1 MEQSKLSGQQTKVEF
16 MEFLSSYSKLLSA
29 QLIDLHR
36 EMETAVLD
44 VMNQVESISKFS
56 ESQALIAN
64 QVLTSTNGEIKNVD
78 VRKMIRAE
86 LSQVDGKKVQD
97 HLSQSLVSAGNR
109 LKAEMALL
117 DHVET
122 NIKDSIFKIMGHM
135 SNDDVVRQRLEHI
148 GQALEAMQSTISEL
162 YSQGSELTTES
173 VVEANKRLSEK
184 VLKSFTMEE
193 ERVQFKKIFN

>member
-1 MEQSKLSGQQTKVEF
+1 MSGQQTKVEF

-109 LKAEMALL
+109 LKGEMALL

>member
-1 MEQSKLSGQQTKVEF
+1 MSGQQTKVEF

>member
-1 MEQSKLSGQQTKVEF
+1 MEQFKLSGKQTKVEF

-29 QLIDLHR
+29 HLIDLHR

-44 VMNQVESISKFS
+44 VMNQVETISKSS
-56 ESQALIAN
+56 ESQSLIAN
-64 QVLTSTNGEIKNVD
+64 QALTSTNGEIKKVD
-78 VRKMIRAE
+78 VREKIRAE

-97 HLSQSLVSAGNR
+97 QMSQSLVSAGNR
-109 LKAEMALL
+109 LKEEMKLL
-117 DHVET
+117 DHVEM
-122 NIKDSIFKIMGHM
+122 NIKDSIFKIMGYM

-184 VLKSFTMEE
+184 VLKSFTMED
-193 ERVQFKKIFN
+193 ERAQFKKIFN

>member
-1 MEQSKLSGQQTKVEF
+1 MSGQQTKVEF

-78 VRKMIRAE
+78 VREMIRAE

-109 LKAEMALL
+109 LKGEMALL